1 MNKGS
6 GRRLAQVR
14 RRLGSQVFELL
25 GRGGAT
31 QYLVAVRVAP
41 KAPYDATGGL
51 GLRDPE
57 LVQHLEVQRC
67 VGRFLLG
74 VADATLV
81 ESEVLGVAQRQPE
94 EVPLLARGP
103 SHPVR
108 RRGASLGRYVERTG
122 PRR

>member
-41 KAPYDATGGL
+41 KARYDATGGL

-57 LVQHLEVQRC
+57 LV
-67 VGRFLLG
+67 
-74 VADATLV
+74 
-81 ESEVLGVAQRQPE
+81 
-94 EVPLLARGP
+94 
-103 SHPVR
+103 
-108 RRGASLGRYVERTG
+108 
-122 PRR
+122 